1 MGTIGLDRESK
12 GTGIGTSAGIGTGTD
27 TLETIFK
34 MQREY
39 IEMIKDDG
47 RMGKSRE
54 ERISQL
60 CIAIIHEACELQD
73 LTNWKWWKKSSRIDY
88 RFDEEKAKEE
98 LIDIW
103 HFVIQA
109 TIELGMDAKDVL
121 NAYTRKN
128 LINRERQL
136 KGY

>member
-1 MGTIGLDRESK
+1 MDMMGLDREK
-12 GTGIGTSAGIGTGTD
+12 GTDTD
-27 TLETIFK
+27 TLEIIFK

-39 IEMIKDDG
+39 MKMIKDDG
-47 RMGKSRE
+47 RMGKGKE

-60 CIAIIHEACELQD
+60 CTAIIHEACELQD
-73 LTNWKWWKKSSRIDY
+73 LTNWKWWKGRLDT
-88 RFDEEKAKEE
+88 FDEERAREE

-109 TIELGMDAKDVL
+109 TIELGMDARDVL
-121 NAYTRKN
+121 NAYARKN

>member
-1 MGTIGLDRESK
+1 MDMMGLDREK
-12 GTGIGTSAGIGTGTD
+12 GTDTD

-39 IEMIKDDG
+39 MKMIKDDG
-47 RMGKSRE
+47 RMGKGKE

-60 CIAIIHEACELQD
+60 CTAIIHEACELQD
-73 LTNWKWWKKSSRIDY
+73 LTNWKWWKGRLDT
-88 RFDEEKAKEE
+88 FDEERAREE

-109 TIELGMDAKDVL
+109 TIELGMDARDVL
-121 NAYTRKN
+121 NAYARKN

>member
-1 MGTIGLDRESK
+1 MDMMGLDREK
-12 GTGIGTSAGIGTGTD
+12 GTDTD

-39 IEMIKDDG
+39 MKMIKDDG
-47 RMGKSRE
+47 RMGKGKE

-60 CIAIIHEACELQD
+60 CTAIIHEACELQD
-73 LTNWKWWKKSSRIDY
+73 LTNWKWWKGRLDT
-88 RFDEEKAKEE
+88 FDEERAREE

-109 TIELGMDAKDVL
+109 TIELGMDARDVL